1 MGKSSEKMGITAWA
15 LVFCLVVLCLAPVA
29 FAQEAPASEDTP
41 TAVYD
46 NLYYFSDFY
55 NASQFYNGVLL
66 GLQNVGNI
74 HFEQI
79 RQEGTDSLEDMYN
92 AGVFGEVEEESLVI
106 IELRNMSR
114 AYYDLLY
121 SICRALKYDD
131 CKIMIINGV
140 EEVKMLD
147 MTQSNYW
154 STDDNKF
161 LEYVDIHINLDIFS
175 VFMDTVFYR
184 HEENGVVKGT
194 TFLLDGSF
202 LWDEIL
208 SYGFPDYVNGWSGR
222 AYDNDFYAVDT
233 FDWHILRYFY
243 YYFPNEDVW
252 MDFLQ
257 TIIDNGIKIFCHVV
271 GGNYFNLLTGEYI
284 SIEQTDSFLSAT
296 ENENMLAIG
305 TSWRGEDYL
314 SEWLYPLMSFRESEE
329 LEFPVYFF
337 NDFNYALDCSSAQ
350 NFFVAYGTAYFE
362 TNILP
367 GIIADFADDVDL
379 SIYDNWDGRCVVTHK
394 PIYPGEGGWLNCF
407 MRFRPVAPH

>member
-1 MGKSSEKMGITAWA
+1 MRKSFEKTGIAAWA
-15 LVFCLVVLCLAPVA
+15 LVFCLAFFCLAPVA
-29 FAQEAPASEDTP
+29 LAQEARASEDTP
-41 TAVYD
+41 TAAYD
-46 NLYYFSDFY
+46 NLYYFSDFH

-66 GLQNVGNI
+66 GLQNAGNI

-79 RQEGTDSLEDMYN
+79 QREGTDSLEYMYST
-92 AGVFGEVEEESLVI
+92 GVFGDVEQGSLVI
-106 IELRNMSR
+106 IELRSMSR
-114 AYYDLLY
+114 DYYGLLFC
-121 SICRALKYDD
+121 ICSELKNDD
-131 CKIMIINGV
+131 CKIMLINGV

-147 MTQSNYW
+147 MSQSDYT
-154 STDDNKF
+154 STCDNAF
-161 LEYVDIHINLDIFS
+161 LDYVDIHINLDIFS

-222 AYDNDFYAVDT
+222 AYDNDFYAVDI

-314 SEWLYPLMSFRESEE
+314 SEWLYPLMSFREREG

-337 NDFNYALDCSSAQ
+337 NDFNYALNCPSDQ
-350 NFFVAYGTAYFE
+350 NFFAAYGTAYFE

-367 GIIADFADDVDL
+367 DIVRDFADDVDL

-407 MRFRPVAPH
+407 MRFHPVVPH